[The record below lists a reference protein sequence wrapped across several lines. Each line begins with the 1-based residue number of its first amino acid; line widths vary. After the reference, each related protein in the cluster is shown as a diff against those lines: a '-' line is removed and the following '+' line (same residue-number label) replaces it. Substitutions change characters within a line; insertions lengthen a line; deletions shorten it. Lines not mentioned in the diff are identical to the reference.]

1 MELSLTQF
9 LTIDGVY
16 QAPGGPEEDT
26 SDGFTHGGW
35 SVPYGDED
43 FGVFMDSVFDRVDAF
58 LLGRRTYDIFAG
70 YWPKV
75 DDPDNPVATKLND
88 LPKYVATG
96 TLTEADWAGTELLRG
111 DIVAEVTALKARPGR
126 ELQMHGS
133 GALAQTLLAA
143 GLIDTMNLL
152 TFPVVLGTGK
162 KLFTDTV
169 RPTGFTLTESRTTS
183 TGVLIASY
191 RADGAPKYGD
201 YSTE

>member
-26 SDGFTHGGW
+26 VDGFTHGGW
-35 SVPYGDED
+35 SAPFADDD

-58 LLGRRTYDIFAG
+58 LLGRRTYDIFAA
-70 YWPKV
+70 YWPKI
-75 DDPDNPVATKLND
+75 DDPDNPVATKLNA
-88 LPKYVATG
+88 LPKYVAT
-96 TLTEADWAGTELLRG
+96 TTRTEADWAGTELLHG
-111 DIVAEVTALKARPGR
+111 DIVAAVTALKDRPGR

-133 GALAQTLLAA
+133 GVLAQTLLAA
-143 GLIDTMNLL
+143 GLVDTMNLL
-152 TFPVVLGTGK
+152 TFPVMLGSGK
-162 KLFTDTV
+162 RLFTETV
-169 RPTGFTLTESRTTS
+169 RPTGFALTDSRTTS

-201 YSTE
+201 FSAG